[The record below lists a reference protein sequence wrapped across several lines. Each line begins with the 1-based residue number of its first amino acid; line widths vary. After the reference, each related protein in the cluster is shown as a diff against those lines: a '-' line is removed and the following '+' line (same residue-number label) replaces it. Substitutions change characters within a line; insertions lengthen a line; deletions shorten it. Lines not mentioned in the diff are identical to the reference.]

1 MAKTAPRRHHPR
13 RSLFSF
19 SVTRLVICLVLLAV
33 LVGAYFVLPRFV
45 NLGGNTASDAQAL
58 VWHTVDVGQGD
69 CTIVQFPDDKVLMVD
84 TGKPDAYTT
93 IVKYL
98 QNLHITTIDW
108 LVISHPDDDHYGAA
122 PKLLANDSLTFKQNY
137 CANYPDGTDKKT
149 YRAMIGNADYHFRVP
164 NDGEQIVA
172 ETGYTITFVSPY
184 VADQI
189 SSTNRSNNSSLMMT
203 IEYCNKVF
211 VLTGDASYGNGT
223 DVEHLFVEHATD
235 LGLFTATASQ
245 QIILKVGHH
254 GSASSS
260 GEEFL
265 SFIFGPNPQNNF
277 ALISCGEGNKYGHP
291 TAEALARLGN
301 YCAADNILVTKDV
314 GDIVVTASE
323 STLTINGKDY
333 HWSYTMIFVGIGVAV
348 VVLCFFNYGIRERR

>member
-1 MAKTAPRRHHPR
+1 MARRRPH
-13 RSLFSF
+13 RSLFTF
-19 SVTRLVICLVLLAV
+19 SAIRLLICLVLLAV
-33 LVGAYFVLPRFV
+33 LVGAYFIVPRFI
-45 NLGGNTASDAQAL
+45 NLNTTADSDAPAL

-122 PKLLANDSLTFKQNY
+122 PKLLANNSLTFKAKY
-137 CANYPDGTDKKT
+137 CSDYLTRDKDETKKKT
-149 YRAMIGNADYHFRVP
+149 YRKMLDSYAFTVP
-164 NDGEQIVA
+164 EVGERIP
-172 ETGYTITFVSPY
+172 GDNYTITFVSPA
-184 VADQI
+184 ADDKI
-189 SSTNRSNNSSLMMT
+189 SSTNLSNNTSLMMT
-203 IEYCNKVF
+203 IEFYNKIF
-211 VLTGDASYGNGT
+211 VLTGDASDGT
-223 DVEHLFVEHATD
+223 ESHGTNVEQYFIDHATD
-235 LGLFTATASQ
+235 LGLFTNTLNQ

-260 GEEFL
+260 GDEFL
-265 SFIFGPNPQNNF
+265 AFIFGANPQNNF
-277 ALISCGEGNKYGHP
+277 ALISCGEGNTYGHP
-291 TAEALARLGN
+291 TAAALARLGK

-314 GDIVVTASE
+314 GDIVVTAGE

-333 HWSYTMIFVGIGVAV
+333 RLSYTMIFVGIGVAI
-348 VVLCFFNYGIRERR
+348 VVLCFFNYGLRERR